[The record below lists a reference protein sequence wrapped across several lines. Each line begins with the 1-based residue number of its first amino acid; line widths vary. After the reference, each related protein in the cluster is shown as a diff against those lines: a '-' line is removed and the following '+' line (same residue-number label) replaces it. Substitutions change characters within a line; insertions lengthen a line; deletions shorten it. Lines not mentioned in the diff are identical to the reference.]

1 MDPVMTLVAKLTL
14 NTSEYDKNL
23 RDAKSQM
30 SGVGDGFKTV
40 GDKIT
45 TGLTNAVKLAV
56 RAVEAASAAV
66 VGFTATAVKAGMDF
80 DAEMSKVAAIAGATG
95 DDFDALRTKAQE
107 MGATTKFSAT
117 ESAEAM
123 EYMAMAGWKTEDML
137 SGIEGIMNLAAAAG
151 EDLGTTSD
159 IVTDAL
165 TAFGLTAKD
174 SAHFADILAAA
185 STNANTNVAMM
196 GETFKYAAP
205 VAGAMGYAAED
216 VALAIGLMANSG
228 IKASQA
234 GTSLRSIFTNM
245 AKPTDT
251 VAAAMTQ
258 LGVSLDDGQGNM
270 YSFRDVMEQLRTSFA
285 DVHVDVE
292 GYNAAIQELDEHM
305 AEGKLTE
312 EAYAQ
317 NVESLA
323 EKYLQAADA
332 QKASLA
338 ASLAGKY
345 GMSGLLAIVSASEQ
359 DWNKL
364 ADAIDHSS
372 DSIDGYNGAA
382 EQMAAVMQDNL
393 QGDIT
398 IFKSAMEGLQIAIS
412 DKVTPA
418 LRDFVQMGTDSISSL
433 VTAVENGNWDGAIA
447 IFEGF
452 IRSLIETIT
461 NALPTIIEIG
471 GKLIGA
477 IGQGIL
483 DNLDPILDA
492 AVHVVSVF
500 AESFLNPESLKSI
513 ISASFDIIGRLANG
527 LIEALPELIPATV
540 EIILSITEALTDPEN
555 AERLLKGALA
565 LMVALAEGLIRS
577 VPVII
582 EKIPIIVGNIVA
594 TFIGLVGEF
603 ATAAWEASVSFVTGL
618 VDGIK
623 QNLEQSDI
631 GRSFLY
637 LVETVKEAFEAIW
650 NFLTHWWSILSEGV
664 KLAFAW
670 VKSSLTPFFTTI
682 KSEVTGFFNNI
693 KSIVTTLWE
702 VLKNLFKTGCDVVS
716 NVIKAFLSLIKGDW
730 ESALDY
736 LQNALSSWWEGLKT
750 HFKTIFE
757 GIKDLFGTQ
766 IENAKNWGR
775 DLLDN
780 FISGITEKI
789 QAVRDTVSNIAGI
802 VKDFL
807 GFSEPEKGPLS
818 NFHTFAPDMMDLFAK
833 GIKDNEDVVTKQ
845 LEKSFDFS
853 DVLADQTVNVN
864 GSMSGM
870 GGNSTSF
877 GGININVYGAEGQSE
892 NDIADAVMDRI
903 LHLMNSAGAVYA

>member
-1 MDPVMTLVAKLTL
+1 MNPVMTLVAKLTM
-14 NTSEYDKNL
+14 NTSEFDKSL
-23 RDAKSQM
+23 HDAKSQM

-45 TGLTNAVKLAV
+45 TGLTNAVKVAV
-56 RAVEAASAAV
+56 RTVEAASAAV
-66 VGFTATAVKAGMDF
+66 VAFTGAAVKAGMDF

-137 SGIEGIMNLAAAAG
+137 SGISGIMNLAAAAG

-270 YSFRDVMEQLRTSFA
+270 YSFREVMEQLRTSFA

-312 EAYAQ
+312 EDYAK

-393 QGDIT
+393 EGDIT

-418 LRDFVQMGTDSISSL
+418 LRDFVQLGTESVSSL
-433 VTAVENGNWDGAIA
+433 VEAVQNGDWEGAIA

-483 DNLDPILDA
+483 DNLDLILDAGIDIITSLAKALANTDGLKKILDA
-492 AVHVVSVF
+492 ALHIISVL
-500 AESFLNPESLKSI
+500 ADEFLDPKSLKLI
-513 ISASFDIIGRLANG
+513 INSAFDIIEKFASTLINPKNITAIIDSALDIIMALADGLTDAIPKMLPAVYDVVIAIADKITDPQTLTNIIEAALELIMALADG
-527 LIEALPELIPATV
+527 LIKALPKLLEKAPIIIANLIEAI
-540 EIILSITEALTDPEN
+540 
-555 AERLLKGALA
+555 
-565 LMVALAEGLIRS
+565 
-577 VPVII
+577 
-582 EKIPIIVGNIVA
+582 
-594 TFIGLVGEF
+594 
-603 ATAAWEASVSFVTGL
+603 
-618 VDGIK
+618 
-623 QNLEQSDI
+623 
-631 GRSFLY
+631 
-637 LVETVKEAFEAIW
+637 
-650 NFLTHWWSILSEGV
+650 
-664 KLAFAW
+664 
-670 VKSSLTPFFTTI
+670 
-682 KSEVTGFFNNI
+682 
-693 KSIVTTLWE
+693 
-702 VLKNLFKTGCDVVS
+702 LKNIPKLIETADKL
-716 NVIKAFLSLIKGDW
+716 IISL
-730 ESALDY
+730 A
-736 LQNALSSWWEGLKT
+736 NALSDPGTLMKIITAGGQILLALVKGILELITKMPETAMEIVAQFIRGITDKVESIKNVGRDIIDFVKNGLMEKL
-750 HFKTIFE
+750 E
-757 GIKDLFGTQ
+757 AARD
-766 IENAKNWGR
+766 WGR
-775 DLLDN
+775 DLIEN
-780 FISGITEKI
+780 FLSGVREKWDDLRNTISDMANT
-789 QAVRDTVSNIAGI
+789 VRDFI
-802 VKDFL
+802 
-807 GFSEPEKGPLS
+807 GFSVPKKGPLADADS
-818 NFHTFAPDMMDLFAK
+818 FAPDMMELFAK

-853 DVLADQTVNVN
+853 DVLADQTINVN
-864 GSMSGM
+864 GSVSGGGAVS
-870 GGNSTSF
+870 GGNTTSY
-877 GGININVYGAEGQSE
+877 GGITVNVYGSDGQNINE
-892 NDIADAVMDRI
+892 LADAVSDR
-903 LHLMNSAGAVYA
+903 LRHLMDQAGAVYA